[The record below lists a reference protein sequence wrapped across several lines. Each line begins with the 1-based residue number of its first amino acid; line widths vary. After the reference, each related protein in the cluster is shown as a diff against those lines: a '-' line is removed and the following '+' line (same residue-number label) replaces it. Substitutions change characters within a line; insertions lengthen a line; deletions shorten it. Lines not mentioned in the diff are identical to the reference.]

1 VCHVMRQDIPIAL
14 ETLTASVAGAVEIEQ
29 CSDGFAPRRLPLWT
43 RDRQASAGI
52 QHTSG
57 ASAGIRLRLLTAA
70 RTLRLDLR
78 VISSAE
84 TLGIRP
90 HPVVVIAEVE
100 GEQCAWRELI
110 GVCAIDVAQVADPD
124 SHGAEVTVV
133 LALDGDGTTERAVE
147 IWLPHNAETVVRG
160 AAADA
165 PVHIAQQR
173 PTARWLHHGSSISHG
188 LEAVGPLGPWP
199 QQAARELGVSLTN
212 LGFAGDAM
220 LDPFVAQTIATQPAD
235 VITLK
240 LGINPVTT
248 EAMKERVFGP
258 AVHGFLDLV
267 REGHPTTPII
277 VISAIAAPGFED
289 EAGPSR
295 EVAPGRYAGTPRLA
309 TDREGLVT
317 LARSRAII
325 ADVLAHRADDANLAY
340 LSGLRLLG
348 LADARHLYDGLHP
361 DQAGYDLIAR
371 RFVELAQDATS
382 PLGPAFLAAAATRL
396 GV

>member
-1 VCHVMRQDIPIAL
+1 MGQDIPIAL

-43 RDRQASAGI
+43 RDRQAGVGI

-70 RTLRLDLR
+70 RSLTLDLR
-78 VISSAE
+78 VISCAE

-90 HPVVVIAEVE
+90 HPVVVIAEAE
-100 GEQCAWRELI
+100 GEMCDWRELTI
-110 GVCAIDVAQVADPD
+110 EAGAIDVAHVADPQ
-124 SHGAEVTVV
+124 SHGADVTAA
-133 LALDGDGTTERAVE
+133 LALDGDGRTERAIE

-160 AAADA
+160 AVADA
-165 PVHIAQQR
+165 PVRVAEQR
-173 PTARWLHHGSSISHG
+173 DSPRWLHHGSSISHG

-199 QQAARELGVSLTN
+199 QQAARELGFSLTN

-258 AVHGFLDLV
+258 AVHGFLDFV

-295 EVAPGRYAGTPRLA
+295 EVAPGRYAGTSRLA
-309 TDREGLVT
+309 ADREGLVT

-325 ADVLAHRADDANLAY
+325 SDVLAHRGDDANLAY
-340 LSGLRLLG
+340 LNGLRLLG
-348 LADARHLYDGLHP
+348 QADTRHLYDGLHP

-371 RFVELAQDATS
+371 RFVDLARDATS
-382 PLGPAFLAAAATRL
+382 PLGRAFLAAATTRL
-396 GV
+396 VG

>member
-1 VCHVMRQDIPIAL
+1 
-14 ETLTASVAGAVEIEQ
+14 
-29 CSDGFAPRRLPLWT
+29 
-43 RDRQASAGI
+43 
-52 QHTSG
+52 
-57 ASAGIRLRLLTAA
+57 
-70 RTLRLDLR
+70 
-78 VISSAE
+78 
-84 TLGIRP
+84 
-90 HPVVVIAEVE
+90 
-100 GEQCAWRELI
+100 
-110 GVCAIDVAQVADPD
+110 
-124 SHGAEVTVV
+124 
-133 LALDGDGTTERAVE
+133 
-147 IWLPHNAETVVRG
+147 
-160 AAADA
+160 
-165 PVHIAQQR
+165 
-173 PTARWLHHGSSISHG
+173 
-188 LEAVGPLGPWP
+188 VGPLGPWP

-267 REGHPTTPII
+267 REGHPTAPII

-295 EVAPGRYAGTPRLA
+295 EVAPGRFAGTPRLA

-340 LSGLRLLG
+340 LNGLRLLG

-371 RFVELAQDATS
+371 RFVELARDATS
-382 PLGPAFLAAAATRL
+382 PLGPAFLAEAATCP

>member
-1 VCHVMRQDIPIAL
+1 MRQDIPITPEAL
-14 ETLTASVAGAVEIEQ
+14 AASVAGSVEIEQ

-43 RDRQASAGI
+43 RDRQANAGI

-57 ASAGIRLRLLTAA
+57 ASAGIRLCLLTAA
-70 RTLRLDLR
+70 RTLWLDLR
-78 VISSAE
+78 VISSAV

-90 HPVVVIAEVE
+90 HPVVVLATAE
-100 GEQCAWRELI
+100 GEVCDWRELAI
-110 GVCAIDVAQVADPD
+110 GAGAIDAAQVADPRND
-124 SHGAEVTVV
+124 GAEVTVV

-147 IWLPHNAETVVRG
+147 VWLPHNAETVVRG
-160 AAADA
+160 GAADA
-165 PVHIAQQR
+165 PVHVAEQR
-173 PTARWLHHGSSISHG
+173 RSARWLHHGSSISHG

-258 AVHGFLDLV
+258 AVHGFLDFV

-295 EVAPGRYAGTPRLA
+295 EVAPGRYAGTPRFA
-309 TDREGLVT
+309 ADREGLVT

-325 ADVLAHRADDANLAY
+325 SDVLAHRADDANLAY
-340 LSGLRLLG
+340 LNGLRLLG
-348 LADARHLYDGLHP
+348 LADSRHLYDGLHP

-371 RFVELAQDATS
+371 RFVELAHDVTG
-382 PLGPAFLAAAATRL
+382 PLGSAFLAASVSQSVA
-396 GV
+396 

>member
-1 VCHVMRQDIPIAL
+1 MRQDIPIAL
-14 ETLTASVAGAVEIEQ
+14 QTLAASVAGAVEIEQ
-29 CSDGFAPRRLPLWT
+29 CCDGFAPRRLPLWT
-43 RDRQASAGI
+43 RDRQAGAGI

-57 ASAGIRLRLLTAA
+57 ASAGIRLCLLTAA
-70 RTLRLDLR
+70 RTLTLDLR

-90 HPVVVIAEVE
+90 HPVVVMAEAE
-100 GEQCAWRELI
+100 GEVCDWCELTV
-110 GVCAIDVAQVADPD
+110 GAGAIDVAPVADPE

-133 LALDGDGTTERAVE
+133 LALDGDGRTERAIEV
-147 IWLPHNAETVVRG
+147 WLPHNAETVVRG
-160 AAADA
+160 AVADA
-165 PVHIAQQR
+165 PVRVAEQR
-173 PTARWLHHGSSISHG
+173 HSARWLHHGSSISHG

-220 LDPFVAQTIATQPAD
+220 LDPFVAQTIAAQPAD

-258 AVHGFLDLV
+258 AVHGFLDFV
-267 REGHPTTPII
+267 RGGHPTTSII

-289 EAGPSR
+289 QAGPSQ
-295 EVAPGRYAGTPRLA
+295 EVEPGRYAGTPRPA
-309 TDREGLVT
+309 ADREGLVT

-325 ADVLAHRADDANLAY
+325 CDVLAHRADDANLAY

-348 LADARHLYDGLHP
+348 QADARHLYDGLHP

-371 RFVELAQDATS
+371 RFVALARDATN
-382 PLGPAFLAAAATRL
+382 PLGRAFLAAATTRL
-396 GV
+396 AG